1 MWIVLRYNCN
11 FIFHARQFESDFR
24 SKKETNY
31 DDKMSEK
38 EWLKAI
44 GAEEEDYEGS
54 SSDVEEE
61 QTPKKRGG
69 GGGRGGRK
77 KGRGGGGRGGD
88 DDDDDDEDDASL
100 ASGRKRKR
108 GKGGGGGGGGG
119 SGSMKKL
126 QKKMKKLM
134 EIVIKYQ
141 DQDGRVLS
149 EPFMKLPSKKELPD
163 YYEVIRRPVDINKI
177 LGKIESEKVSQSKLE
192 RCLFNE
198 FELGIFF
205 QYDDLNALEKD
216 FCLLCSNTQKYN
228 EDGSLIYEDSIVLQS
243 VFTNARERLIEAGEA
258 ADDDDGER
266 KRKWS

>member
-1 MWIVLRYNCN
+1 MWIVSIYSCN
-11 FIFHARQFESDFR
+11 FIFHARQFESDCR

-192 RCLFNE
+192 RCF
-198 FELGIFF
+198 
-205 QYDDLNALEKD
+205 
-216 FCLLCSNTQKYN
+216 
-228 EDGSLIYEDSIVLQS
+228 
-243 VFTNARERLIEAGEA
+243 
-258 ADDDDGER
+258 
-266 KRKWS
+266 